1 MDEIEFYLEGLKSK
15 FLKINPD
22 EYYLAYSGGRDSH
35 FLLWFIREYL
45 HETRIPAVYS
55 NTGMDIPEIRERARA
70 NADVVLKPSMH
81 PLEVK
86 EKYGIPL
93 NSKLQDEFVYTYQQ
107 LKMKGVAEKDMP
119 RYIRINVLR
128 EDVAIGK
135 NGKALKYMYVNLKTV
150 KALRAG
156 TLHRVSKKC
165 CDFSKKIP
173 ARNYEVE
180 SGRKAILGIMG
191 EESQLRKS
199 MNIKGCFTASKKFY
213 PIRDLTDELQKK
225 IEERYDIPIPAI
237 YSIVRQTGCAGCPYG
252 LFNKKRFN
260 AVMNLLP
267 HAQREFCMEYFR
279 ESYEFRGY
287 EFEPA
292 LFT

>member
-1 MDEIEFYLEGLKSK
+1 MDECEFYLEDLKSK
-15 FLKINPD
+15 FSKINPD

-45 HETRIPAVYS
+45 HETRIPAVYN

-81 PLEVK
+81 PFEAK

-93 NSKLQDEFVYTYQQ
+93 NSKLQDEFTYTYQQ
-107 LKMKGVAEKDMP
+107 LKMKGVADKDMP
-119 RYIRINVLR
+119 RYIRVNVLR
-128 EDVAIGK
+128 EGVSIDK
-135 NGKALKYMYVNLKTV
+135 NGKALKCMYVNLKTV

-156 TLHRVSKKC
+156 TLHRVSNKC
-165 CDFSKKIP
+165 CVFSKKIP

-180 SGRKAILGIMG
+180 SGRKAILGIMS

-199 MNIKGCFTASKKFY
+199 MNIKGCFSASKKFY
-213 PIRDLTDELQKK
+213 PIRDLTCELQKK
-225 IEERYDIPIPAI
+225 IEKQYDIPVPTI
-237 YSIVRQTGCAGCPYG
+237 YNVVNQTGCAGCPYG
-252 LFNKKRFN
+252 LYKRDSFNYE
-260 AVMNLLP
+260 MNVLP
-267 HAQREFCMEYFR
+267 ESQRAFVTEYFR

-287 EFEPA
+287 QFEPL

>member
-1 MDEIEFYLEGLKSK
+1 MDECEFYLEDLKSK
-15 FLKINPD
+15 FSKINPD

-55 NTGMDIPEIRERARA
+55 NTGMDISEIRERARA

-81 PLEVK
+81 PFEVK

-93 NSKLQDEFVYTYQQ
+93 NSKLQDEFTYTYQQ
-107 LKMKGVAEKDMP
+107 LRMKGVAEKDMP

-128 EDVAIGK
+128 EEQQQGR
-135 NGKALKYMYVNLKTV
+135 NGKILKYMYVNLKTV
-150 KALRAG
+150 KALRDG

-173 ARNYEVE
+173 ARNYEAE

-199 MNIKGCFTASKKFY
+199 MSIKGCFTASKKFY
-213 PIRDLTDELQKK
+213 PIRDLTGELEEK
-225 IEERYDIPIPAI
+225 IEKQYDIPIPTI
-237 YSIVRQTGCAGCPYG
+237 YNVVKQTGCAGCPYG
-252 LFNKKRFN
+252 LHNRDSFNYE
-260 AVMNLLP
+260 MNVLSES
-267 HAQREFCMEYFR
+267 QRAFVTEYFK

-287 EFEPA
+287 QFEPL